1 MEIYWKTG
9 IFDWS
14 LILRFSH
21 AEIEEHLRVKHPSCP
36 DFAVAFFTD
45 EIARRTWRD
54 ATLGMAVGIVMQT
67 YLRHHMTDYDTLF
80 LTGLSKE
87 EARRRVQPKVNAII
101 ALWRRKKS
109 AADADLVADG
119 RTQQGG

>member
-1 MEIYWKTG
+1 M
-9 IFDWS
+9 
-14 LILRFSH
+14 RFLS
-21 AEIEEHLRVKHPSCP
+21 AEIEEHLRRNHPNCP
-36 DFAVAFFTD
+36 DFAVAFFTA

-80 LTGLSKE
+80 LTGMSRE

-101 ALWRRKKS
+101 ALWRRKRPK
-109 AADADLVADG
+109 ADTDD
-119 RTQQGG
+119 